1 MAGFVSCDLAVCC
14 NGAAAWFVSP
24 EVDFAYSICD
34 KFDIDHA
41 RKRLELE
48 RAGFKELPGKP
59 SHDEVK
65 AARIMLF

>member
-1 MAGFVSCDLAVCC
+1 MVDFRGCGLAVCC
-14 NGAAAWFVSP
+14 NRAAAWFVSP
-24 EVDFAYSICD
+24 EADFAYSICD

-59 SHDEVK
+59 SQEEVK
-65 AARIMLF
+65 AARVMMF